1 MDLTYDQYVIDM
13 LQNAVMFKSRH
24 NLHVKTIQNL
34 LKDSVSIENNEVVID
49 KSSIV
54 QTLVRIVDILYKSQ
68 QIREEQLNNMLDEKD
83 AQLEKLNAQYIT
95 LHKEVSELSRMGQH
109 NNQDIINIHQFE
121 QYVQNQQ
128 LQKQIDKNESQTQL
142 SKLESELETINQQLE
157 LQKQELVQLSQKQIE
172 NEQIQFSQEQLQKCI
187 RDAEISKQ
195 LLDKVKMIKQQYH
208 DNEQQRRILL
218 DEEQQLITDVKK
230 LVENQVQSQKLRN
243 EKQLS
248 E

>member
-1 MDLTYDQYVIDM
+1 MQYRVFVFKIYSFSFHIPDLQ
-13 LQNAVMFKSRH
+13 KS
-24 NLHVKTIQNL
+24 TP
-34 LKDSVSIENNEVVID
+34 SIT
-49 KSSIV
+49 IV

-68 QIREEQLNNMLDEKD
+68 QIREEQLHIMLDEKD

-95 LHKEVSELSRMGQH
+95 LHKEVTNTLNHIDQH
-109 NNQDIINIHQFE
+109 NNQDLINHQFE
-121 QYVQNQQ
+121 EYIQNQ
-128 LQKQIDKNESQTQL
+128 KQRNQNESQT

-157 LQKQELVQLSQKQIE
+157 LSKWELVQLSQKQIE
-172 NEQIQFSQEQLQKCI
+172 NQQIQCSQEQLQKCI

-230 LVENQVQSQKLRN
+230 LVENQVYSQKLRK